1 MDKYYIYLQF
11 LSLFLTYAFI
21 VNIVEKNKI
30 KIKQRILNT
39 VIYFFIIGLAISY
52 PYYRDYKI
60 QYFFLAAC
68 YPLIACIGLYRIEF
82 KS

>member
-21 VNIVEKNKI
+21 VNTIEKNRFKI
-30 KIKQRILNT
+30 KKRIISIL
-39 VIYFFIIGLAISY
+39 ICFSIIGLAISY
-52 PYYRDYKI
+52 PYYENYKI
-60 QYFFLAAC
+60 QYILLAVC
-68 YPLIACIGLYRIEF
+68 YPIIACIGLYKIEF